1 MIMMTTL
8 ERAASAPSTA
18 ADCLTV
24 CARFVHE
31 PCLWRWVIVDDASG
45 RDVEDSWNGEW
56 CGYLTREE
64 ALAAGRRRLASRAS
78 RGGGRR

>member
-18 ADCLTV
+18 ADCLAV
-24 CARFVHE
+24 RARFVHE
-31 PCLWRWVIVDDASG
+31 PCLWCWVIVNDASG
-45 RDVEDSWNGEW
+45 RDVEDSWSGEW

-64 ALAAGRRRLASRAS
+64 ALAAGRRRLASRAAPGDH
-78 RGGGRR
+78 R